1 MAESRNEV
9 SELSEIQKDLQES
22 LVRAIDRLNKAEKE
36 VARLS
41 DGAAASQSEKE
52 RQDDLRVRL
61 QKQVKSVEC
70 IANVL
75 HSMRFIKIAL
85 THCNLAL
92 HCFDSVS

>member
-1 MAESRNEV
+1 MEKRLAESRNEV

-61 QKQVKSVEC
+61 QKQVKSVDC

-75 HSMRFIKIAL
+75 HSMRSIQIRTYTL
-85 THCNLAL
+85 
-92 HCFDSVS
+92 

>member
-22 LVRAIDRLNKAEKE
+22 LVRAIDRSNKAEKE

-61 QKQVKSVEC
+61 QKQVKSLDC
-70 IANVL
+70 IANAL
-75 HSMRFIKIAL
+75 HSMHFIQIRTYTL
-85 THCNLAL
+85 
-92 HCFDSVS
+92 